1 MNELKCL
8 IVDDE
13 PLALDLLEDYIKHT
27 PFLELVAR
35 CSSGQEVLD
44 VLRKEKVDVAFMD
57 IQMPYLNGLELSR
70 MTGDCAVIFTTA
82 FEQYALEGFRVN
94 ALDYLL
100 KPFSYAEFLKAA
112 NKALHWKELLVAA
125 SSKGSPGDNQS
136 RTLVVKSEYK
146 QQIINTA
153 DITYI

>member
-44 VLRKEKVDVAFMD
+44 VLRKEMVDVAFMD
-57 IQMPYLNGLELSR
+57 IQM
-70 MTGDCAVIFTTA
+70 A
-82 FEQYALEGFRVN
+82 
-94 ALDYLL
+94 
-100 KPFSYAEFLKAA
+100 
-112 NKALHWKELLVAA
+112 
-125 SSKGSPGDNQS
+125 
-136 RTLVVKSEYK
+136 
-146 QQIINTA
+146 
-153 DITYI
+153 